1 MMDNIAVVIGIVTMI
16 AVAVYAVY
24 YFLNLEKSKQLEI
37 VQEWLLLAVVQAEK
51 ELGGGTGQIKL
62 RYVYDL
68 FLSKFSFLS
77 KIITFNQFS
86 SLVDMALMKMND
98 ILQSNVQ
105 LKEYVEE

>member
-24 YFLNLEKSKQLEI
+24 YFFNLEKSKQLEI

-98 ILQSNVQ
+98 MLQGNVQ

>member
-1 MMDNIAVVIGIVTMI
+1 MEDIILVLGIVI
-16 AVAVYAVY
+16 FVSLIGVAVC
-24 YFLNLEKSKQLEI
+24 YFLRLEKSKQLDMM
-37 VQEWLLLAVVQAEK
+37 QEWLLLAVVQAEK

-98 ILQSNVQ
+98 MLQGNVQ

>member
-68 FLSKFSFLS
+68 FLNKFSFLS

-98 ILQSNVQ
+98 MLQSNVQ
-105 LKEYVEE
+105 LKEYVDK